1 MKGLPTINTKPN
13 SITFGE
19 VLSLRWHL
27 VLLIVGS
34 LLPVV
39 LFAVTIVYKL
49 SEQEQATS
57 ERRALLAARNLA
69 LTVEREIASTSRTLQ
84 ALATSEQLDQ
94 GDFKTFYSQ
103 AKRVKQTQPTW
114 LTALL
119 LTPDGRQLVNTRIPF
134 GKPLPNAIDLE
145 SVRRVARTR
154 QLVVGNL
161 TLGRQRNLGFP
172 VRVPVVR
179 NGKLRYI
186 LTAVITPK
194 ALTGFVEEQSPVDG
208 EWTRTVVDRQGVVV
222 ARTRNP
228 DLFVGKRGTPSFL
241 KRIGESTEGV
251 YRDTSLEGQRVYV
264 AFSRIE
270 SLRWTVAVSV
280 PETVIQGPSQK
291 AMWLVIGSGLL
302 LLFISTTGAIVLA
315 RQISR
320 SITLSA
326 TAAEALAKGER
337 PQIEP
342 SPIKEIALLGKS
354 LEFAADLLSQR
365 ERELAENLLQAEA
378 AREEAEAANRIK
390 DEFLAVLS
398 HELRTPL
405 NPILGW
411 SKLLRTG
418 RLDALKTDF
427 ALETI
432 ERNAKLQTQLI
443 EDLLDVSRILQG
455 KLSLKMSSIDLAWT
469 INAALETVRLAAQA
483 KSIEIKVLLDPIDS
497 KVLGDAG
504 RLQQIVWN
512 LVSNAVKFTPEKGQI
527 EIKLQQVAAQEKDL
541 NGASS
546 SAQSYAQLTVSDN
559 GKGISPQ
566 FLPHVFEYFR
576 QADSTTTRVFG
587 GLGLGLAIVRH
598 LVELHGG
605 TVRADSRGEGQ
616 GSTFTVQLPLLEKK
630 ELNPDRNQTLDRAS
644 LSMNNY
650 PLADLRILLV
660 DDEKDARDVVE
671 FILKQAG
678 AKIITAQS
686 ATEALQAFSQS
697 KIDLI
702 VSDIGMPLVNGYM
715 LIEQIRAMPAEQ
727 GSQVPAI
734 ALTAYAGESDRQQ
747 AIAAGF
753 QQHISKP
760 VESEELIKAIVNL
773 IKFPSKLH
781 T

>member
-1 MKGLPTINTKPN
+1 M
-13 SITFGE
+13 TFGGQA
-19 VLSLRWHL
+19 LPLRWHL

-103 AKRVKQTQPTW
+103 AKRVKQAQPTW
-114 LTALL
+114 LTTLL

-134 GKPLPNAIDLE
+134 GKPLPYAIDLK
-145 SVRRVARTR
+145 SLRQVSRTHK
-154 QLVVGNL
+154 LVVGNL
-161 TLGRQRNLGFP
+161 NVGRRGNLGFP
-172 VRVPVVR
+172 VRVPVLR

-194 ALTGFVEEQSPVDG
+194 ALAGVVEEQSPVDG
-208 EWTRTVVDRQGVVV
+208 EWTRTVVDRRGIVV
-222 ARTRNP
+222 ARTRNAER
-228 DLFVGKRGTPSFL
+228 FVGKRGTPSFL
-241 KRIGESTEGV
+241 KRIGESLEGV
-251 YRDTSLEGQRVYV
+251 YRDTTLEGQRVYV
-264 AFSRIE
+264 AFSRID
-270 SLRWTVAVSV
+270 SLGWTVAVTV
-280 PETVIQGPSQK
+280 PVTVIQGPSQK
-291 AMWLVIGSGLL
+291 AMWLVIWSGLL
-302 LLFISTTGAIVLA
+302 LLLISTTGAIVLA

-354 LEFAADLLSQR
+354 LEFAANLLSQR

-411 SKLLRTG
+411 SKLLRSG
-418 RLDALKTDF
+418 RLDATKTDY

-455 KLSLKMSSIDLAWT
+455 KLSLKMMNIDLAWT
-469 INAALETVRLAAQA
+469 IEAALETVRLAAQA
-483 KSIEIKVLLDPIDS
+483 KSIEIKVLLDPIDG
-497 KVLGDAG
+497 KVLGDIG

-527 EIKLQQVAAQEKDL
+527 EVRLQQVAAQENNS

-546 SAQSYAQLTVSDN
+546 SAQSYAQITVSDN

-616 GSTFTVQLPLLEKK
+616 GSTFTVQLPLLEKQ
-630 ELNPDRNQTLDRAS
+630 ELKPEINPRLDRAS
-644 LSMNNY
+644 LSINNY

-671 FILKQAG
+671 FMLQQAG
-678 AKIITAQS
+678 AKVIVAQS
-686 ATEALQAFSQS
+686 AKEALTAFSQS
-697 KIDLI
+697 KIDLL
-702 VSDIGMPLVNGYM
+702 VSDIGMPLMNGYM
-715 LIEQIRAMPAEQ
+715 LIQQIRAMPAEQ
-727 GSQVPAI
+727 GGQVPAI

-753 QQHISKP
+753 QQHLSKP
-760 VESEELIKAIVNL
+760 IESEELIKAIVNL
-773 IKFPSKLH
+773 IKFPSKLP